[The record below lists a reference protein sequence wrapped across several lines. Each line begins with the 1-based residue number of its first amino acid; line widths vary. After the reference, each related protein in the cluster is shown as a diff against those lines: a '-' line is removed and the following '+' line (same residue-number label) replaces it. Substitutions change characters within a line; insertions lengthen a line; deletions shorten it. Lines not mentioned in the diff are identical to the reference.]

1 MSTRF
6 LYLITDGGPLR
17 KSGQLSSVIQGIV
30 SAYGQHILAIQVRE
44 QVGRLPATDNDV
56 LELGSSIRSCLRD
69 YGVKL
74 IISRR
79 LDLAVAIGA
88 DAVHLGFTLT
98 PEGYFDLS
106 ELHAAHQAGLEV
118 GVSVHSL
125 DEAIAADRGA
135 ADYLLLSPVFPTIS
149 KSMDGRLALSPA
161 GVSAIRQ
168 QVKGPLIGLGGIDSE
183 NFSEVMSAGADA
195 VAVIGSVFCASD
207 PLAAIASFVE
217 ARKRW
222 R

>member
-1 MSTRF
+1 M
-6 LYLITDGGPLR
+6 GGRLH
-17 KSGQLSSVIQGIV
+17 SVLGNII
-30 SAYGQHILAIQVRE
+30 SAYGNHILAVQIRE
-44 QVGRLPATDNDV
+44 QVGDIPATDEDV
-56 LELGSSIRSCLRD
+56 LGLGRSIRSCLKD
-69 YGVKL
+69 QGVKL
-74 IISRR
+74 IVSRR
-79 LDLAVAIGA
+79 LDLALAMGA
-88 DAVHLGFTLT
+88 DAVHLGSNLT
-98 PEGYFDLS
+98 SSGYFDTS
-106 ELHAAHQAGLEV
+106 ALHAAHQGKLEA

-125 DEAIAADRGA
+125 DEAIVANRAG

-149 KSMDGRLALSPA
+149 KSMDRRLALSPT